1 MSVADN
7 AVIREYVRS
16 PISHGPILFP
26 AAAARVARRIVDDAG
41 VFVPNLRMPVR
52 KLSGGNQQR
61 LVVGRE
67 MRIATRAL
75 IAAYPTRGLDV
86 GAINSMLRYLI
97 VMRNAGVAVLLI
109 SEELEEVLSIADRVV
124 VLFKGRIMGEFTA
137 GQIDLQ
143 RIGLLMGGKGDQSP
157 TSTPERLS

>member
-1 MSVADN
+1 
-7 AVIREYVRS
+7 
-16 PISHGPILFP
+16 
-26 AAAARVARRIVDDAG
+26 
-41 VFVPNLRMPVR
+41 
-52 KLSGGNQQR
+52 
-61 LVVGRE
+61 

-97 VMRNAGVAVLLI
+97 AMRSAGVAVLLI

-157 TSTPERLS
+157 TFTPERLS